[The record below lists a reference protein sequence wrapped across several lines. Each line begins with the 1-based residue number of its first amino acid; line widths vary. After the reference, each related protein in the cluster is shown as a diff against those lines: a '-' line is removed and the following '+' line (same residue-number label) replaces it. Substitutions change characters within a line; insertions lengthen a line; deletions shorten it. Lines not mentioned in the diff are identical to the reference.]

1 MPAIN
6 IDMMFVID
14 TSASMTPC
22 LDALRKHLNELIQP
36 AQGYVSNMRFGFVAM
51 SVSSSFT
58 KDTYSLNFLSS
69 KGQSALN
76 SLYTKNANDTIS
88 HNEFFTDDTHQF
100 TSALGSLRTSGN
112 EDMLVALDIATDMP
126 YGPLSNTKRVI
137 ALFSDEPF
145 EGGIEGKANNQRIPE
160 IIEKL
165 QQRHIQLFVAIP
177 DSDAVQQLSA
187 ADRSEIELVDGG
199 NGLAGVNFKLLLSQM
214 GKSISGTSLQ
224 VVSEPTYNRAL
235 FGQDKWTS
243 TTTKSIK

>member
-6 IDMMFVID
+6 VDMMFVID

-36 AQGYVSNMRFGFVAM
+36 SQGYVSNMRFGFVAM
-51 SVSSSFT
+51 SAAFIF
-58 KDTYSLNFLSS
+58 KDIYALKFLSS
-69 KGQSALN
+69 EGQSALN
-76 SLYTKNANDTIS
+76 SLYAKNANDTIR
-88 HNEFFTDDTHQF
+88 HNEFFTDDTQQF
-100 TSALGSLRTSGN
+100 TTALAGLRTGCN
-112 EDMLVALDIATDMP
+112 EDMLVALDIAADMP

-145 EGGIEGKANNQRIPE
+145 EGGIKGKGNNQRIPE

-177 DSDAVQQLSA
+177 DSDAAQQLST

-224 VVSEPTYNRAL
+224 VVSEPPYNRAL
-235 FGQDKWTS
+235 FGQDKWTEVLADFDV
-243 TTTKSIK
+243 